1 MMKKI
6 IFVLLAVLILA
17 VGANAEVRPMET
29 PGNTDGIERI
39 ICRLFG
45 GKNKDFSTATKPLAG
60 YRVKDASG
68 KSNAATVM
76 RGYPVEFKK
85 QPPPLGQE
93 MPDKSRM
100 PRISVLDFGGKL
112 SYMINISNGKTAHI
126 WTIDS
131 KTFYPAFVAVKM
143 ELGAFPNI
151 EEWNLTTWNYNK
163 LELIPG
169 KRVESDSTYL
179 PSKPFDWGKGG
190 IKATFSGVSGEFT
203 IEKSGVFSVLRSAI
217 DSQLSVELQ
226 RQGVKASGT
235 VSQTEIVV
243 SCLARRYSAGK
254 NGLNPESVAATL
266 DFLRDTQLNP
276 DYKVILPTVINYCL
290 TEQ

>member
-6 IFVLLAVLILA
+6 LFVLLAILVLA
-17 VGANAEVRPMET
+17 GSANAEVRPMET

-60 YRVKDASG
+60 YRVKDAAG

-112 SYMINISNGKTAHI
+112 SYMINISSGKMAHI
-126 WTIDS
+126 WTIDA
-131 KTFYPAFVAVKM
+131 KTFYPAFVAAKM
-143 ELGAFPNI
+143 ELGLFPEI
-151 EEWNLTTWNYNK
+151 EAWNLTTWDSDK
-163 LELIPG
+163 LGLSPG
-169 KRVESDSTYL
+169 MRLGTQSTYI
-179 PSKPFDWGKGG
+179 PSKPFDWGKDG

-226 RQGVKASGT
+226 RQGVKSSGT

-243 SCLARRYSAGK
+243 SCLARRLPSGK
-254 NGLNPESVAATL
+254 KGLTPEAVAVTL
-266 DFLRDTQLNP
+266 DFLRNTQLNP